1 VNLLAAA
8 ASSLSTSFE
17 GDTAGGSSCSW
28 RLKSLFASSPLN
40 VLKPRIGLG
49 KCDISKSRR
58 MQDSKCRKNILMA
71 YVRERERERER
82 ARCLGGQGLTV

>member
-1 VNLLAAA
+1 
-8 ASSLSTSFE
+8 LSTSFE

-82 ARCLGGQGLTV
+82 ESEVFGRPGSDRLRVLIWI